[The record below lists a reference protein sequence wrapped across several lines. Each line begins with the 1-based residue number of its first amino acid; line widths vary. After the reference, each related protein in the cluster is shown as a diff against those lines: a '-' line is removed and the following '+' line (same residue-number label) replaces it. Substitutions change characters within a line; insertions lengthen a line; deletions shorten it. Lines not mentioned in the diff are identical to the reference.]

1 MPVSIY
7 TDIFKKNAK
16 HIKGG
21 AQNLKLRDYALN
33 RPFEDLVTLLVRT
46 VMIV

>member
-1 MPVSIY
+1 MPISVY
-7 TDIFKKNAK
+7 TDIFKK

-46 VMIV
+46 MVIV